1 MKCYLQ
7 KLLVTEC
14 ERQEREMQMRDDLGI
29 TTKLEN
35 GKAYLEFVL
44 PETMGRLL
52 SVLQIEIW
60 EDADG
65 GRLVFHGEYD
75 PEEADCMTALLL
87 RPHLWDGMRDPYV
100 YLVKAKGRFG
110 TVEYGEKMGGTKN
123 EEESDPAENIT
134 EIVEVFWRQELAIYD
149 VRVVDKKGIFLN
161 EKEFLPHEVEYRLPP
176 QISDAGTR
184 EEHMKADLE
193 QLDRMG
199 VNAIRLEGTGSGAE
213 EPDRCEVRS
222 FYNLCRGRGFL
233 TGDRW
238 IRSEKLPVYRGLPG
252 ETTCQALLAADGRT
266 LTERYY
272 YYQAKWSSEPV
283 LYPALSTLH
292 RQENGLVSLT
302 IYSNQKK
309 VVLYVDGVLFLFQTA
324 ASGDP
329 EFIFEDIPVAKLPLH
344 LAAEAGNLS
353 ISLTVTKL

>member
-1 MKCYLQ
+1 
-7 KLLVTEC
+7 
-14 ERQEREMQMRDDLGI
+14 MQMREDLEI

-35 GKAYLEFVL
+35 GKAYLEFAL
-44 PETMGRLL
+44 PEKIGRLQ
-52 SVLQIEIW
+52 SALQIEIW
-60 EDADG
+60 EGAEG
-65 GRLVFHGEYD
+65 ERLVFHGEYSS
-75 PEEADCMTALLL
+75 EEADFMTALLL

-100 YLVKAKGRFG
+100 YLVKAQGRFRS
-110 TVEYGEKMGGTKN
+110 VEYITGE
-123 EEESDPAENIT
+123 
-134 EIVEVFWRQELAIYD
+134 VEMYWRQELTIYD
-149 VRVVDKKGIFLN
+149 VRVVEKKGILLN
-161 EKEFLPHEVEYRLPP
+161 EKEFLPHEVVYRLPP

-184 EEHMKADLE
+184 VEQVRRDLE
-193 QLDRMG
+193 RLVRMG

-213 EPDRCEVRS
+213 RQNCYEVRA
-222 FYNLCRGRGFL
+222 FYRLCRRGGFL
-233 TGDRW
+233 TGDLW
-238 IRSEKLPVYRGLPG
+238 IRPENLPVYRGLPG

-292 RQENGLVSLT
+292 RQKNGLVSLT

-309 VVLYVDGVLFLFQTA
+309 VVLYVEGVLFLFQSA

>member
-1 MKCYLQ
+1 
-7 KLLVTEC
+7 
-14 ERQEREMQMRDDLGI
+14 MQMRDDLGI

-44 PETMGRLL
+44 PEKIGRLQ
-52 SVLQIEIW
+52 SALQIDIFEVC
-60 EDADG
+60 EEAEC
-65 GRLVFHGEYD
+65 GRLIFHGENT
-75 PEEADCMTALLL
+75 PEEEDSMTALLL

-100 YLVKAKGRFG
+100 YWVKAQGRFG
-110 TVEYGEKMGGTKN
+110 AAEHGEKAGVT
-123 EEESDPAENIT
+123 AEGEAADAIDEVT
-134 EIVEVFWRQELAIYD
+134 EVCWRQELTIYD

-161 EKEFLPHEVEYRLPP
+161 EKEFLPHEVAYRLPP
-176 QISDAGTR
+176 QISDARTR
-184 EEHMKADLE
+184 EEQMRRDLDR
-193 QLDRMG
+193 LARMG
-199 VNAIRLEGTGSGAE
+199 VNTIRLEGTGSGTE
-213 EPDRCEVRS
+213 GQDRCEVRA
-222 FYNLCRGRGFL
+222 FYSLCRRRGFL
-233 TGDRW
+233 TGDLW
-238 IRSEKLPVYRGLPG
+238 IRPEILPVYRGLPG
-252 ETTCQALLAADGRT
+252 ETMAEALLAADGRT

-292 RQENGLVSLT
+292 RQENGLLSLT

-309 VVLYVDGVLFLFQTA
+309 VVLYVDGVLFLFQSA

>member
-1 MKCYLQ
+1 
-7 KLLVTEC
+7 
-14 ERQEREMQMRDDLGI
+14 MQMRDDLGI

-35 GKAYLEFVL
+35 GKAYLEFAL
-44 PETMGRLL
+44 PEKIGRLL
-52 SVLQIEIW
+52 SALQIEIW
-60 EDADG
+60 EGAEG
-65 GRLVFHGEYD
+65 ERLVFHGEYA

-100 YLVKAKGRFG
+100 YRVKAQGRFG
-110 TVEYGEKMGGTKN
+110 AAEYGETFGVTA
-123 EEESDPAENIT
+123 EEETVDASSIDEVT
-134 EIVEVFWRQELAIYD
+134 EVYWRQELAIYD
-149 VRVVDKKGIFLN
+149 VRVVDKKGILLN
-161 EKEFLPHEVEYRLPP
+161 EKEFLPHEVCYRMLL
-176 QISDAGTR
+176 QTGDAGIW
-184 EEHMKADLE
+184 EEQMKEDLE
-193 QLDRMG
+193 RLARMG

-213 EPDRCEVRS
+213 VQDRCEVRA
-222 FYNLCRGRGFL
+222 FYSLCRRGGFL
-233 TGDRW
+233 TGDLW
-238 IRSEKLPVYRGLPG
+238 IRPENLPVYRGLSG

-292 RQENGLVSLT
+292 RQENGLLSLT

-329 EFIFEDIPVAKLPLH
+329 EFIFEDIPVEKLPLH

>member
-1 MKCYLQ
+1 
-7 KLLVTEC
+7 
-14 ERQEREMQMRDDLGI
+14 MQMRDDLGI

-60 EDADG
+60 EEAEG
-65 GRLVFHGEYD
+65 GRLVFHGEYA

-87 RPHLWDGMRDPYV
+87 RPHLWDGVRDPYV
-100 YLVKAKGRFG
+100 YLVKAQGRFG
-110 TVEYGEKMGGTKN
+110 TVEYGENMGGTKN
-123 EEESDPAENIT
+123 EEESDHAEDIT
-134 EIVEVFWRQELAIYD
+134 EAVEVYWQQELAIYD
-149 VRVVDKKGIFLN
+149 VHVIDKKGIFLN
-161 EKEFLPHEVEYRLPP
+161 EKEFLPHEVVYRLPP

-184 EEHMKADLE
+184 VEQVRRDLE
-193 QLDRMG
+193 RLVRMG
-199 VNAIRLEGTGSGAE
+199 VNVIRLEGTGSGADGQ
-213 EPDRCEVRS
+213 DRCEVRA
-222 FYNLCRGRGFL
+222 FYSLCRRRGFL
-233 TGDRW
+233 TGDLW
-238 IRSEKLPVYRGLPG
+238 IRPEILPAYRGLPG
-252 ETTCQALLAADGRT
+252 ETMAEALLAADGRT

-292 RQENGLVSLT
+292 RQENGLLSLT

-309 VVLYVDGVLFLFQTA
+309 VVLYVDGVLFLFQTP

-353 ISLTVTKL
+353 ISLTVSKI

>member
-1 MKCYLQ
+1 
-7 KLLVTEC
+7 
-14 ERQEREMQMRDDLGI
+14 MQMRDDLGI
-29 TTKLEN
+29 TIKLEN
-35 GKAYLEFVL
+35 GKAYLEFAL
-44 PETMGRLL
+44 PEKIGRLL
-52 SVLQIEIW
+52 SALQIEIW
-60 EDADG
+60 EEAEG

-100 YLVKAKGRFG
+100 YLLKAQGRFG
-110 TVEYGEKMGGTKN
+110 T
-123 EEESDPAENIT
+123 
-134 EIVEVFWRQELAIYD
+134 VEVFWRQELAIYD

-161 EKEFLPHEVEYRLPP
+161 EKEFLPHEVAYRLPP

-184 EEHMKADLE
+184 EEQMRRDLDR
-193 QLDRMG
+193 LARMG
-199 VNAIRLEGTGSGAE
+199 VNTIRLEETGSGAE
-213 EPDRCEVRS
+213 EQDRCEVRA
-222 FYNLCRGRGFL
+222 FYSLCRRRGFL

-238 IRSEKLPVYRGLPG
+238 IRSENLPVYRGLPG
-252 ETTCQALLAADGRT
+252 ETTTEALLAADGRT

-309 VVLYVDGVLFLFQTA
+309 VVLYVDGVLFLFQTP

-329 EFIFEDIPVAKLPLH
+329 EIIFEDIPVAKLPLH

>member
-1 MKCYLQ
+1 
-7 KLLVTEC
+7 
-14 ERQEREMQMRDDLGI
+14 MRDDLGI

-35 GKAYLEFVL
+35 GKAYLEFAL
-44 PETMGRLL
+44 PEKIGRLL
-52 SVLQIEIW
+52 SALQIEIW
-60 EDADG
+60 EGAEG
-65 GRLVFHGEYD
+65 ERLVFHGEYSS
-75 PEEADCMTALLL
+75 EEADSMTALLL

-100 YLVKAKGRFG
+100 YRVKAQGRFG
-110 TVEYGEKMGGTKN
+110 AAEYGETFGVTA
-123 EEESDPAENIT
+123 EEETVDASSIDEVT
-134 EIVEVFWRQELAIYD
+134 EVYWRQELAIYD
-149 VRVVDKKGIFLN
+149 VRVVDKKGILLN
-161 EKEFLPHEVEYRLPP
+161 EKEFLPHEVCYRMLL
-176 QISDAGTR
+176 QTGDAGIW
-184 EEHMKADLE
+184 EEQMKEDLE
-193 QLDRMG
+193 RLARMG

-213 EPDRCEVRS
+213 VQDRCEVRA
-222 FYNLCRGRGFL
+222 FYSLCRRGGFL
-233 TGDRW
+233 TGDLW
-238 IRSEKLPVYRGLPG
+238 IRPENLPVYRGLSG

-292 RQENGLVSLT
+292 RQENGLLSLT

-309 VVLYVDGVLFLFQTA
+309 VVLYVDGVLFLFQSA

-329 EFIFEDIPVAKLPLH
+329 EFIFEDIPVEKLPLH

>member
-1 MKCYLQ
+1 
-7 KLLVTEC
+7 
-14 ERQEREMQMRDDLGI
+14 MQMRDDLGI

-35 GKAYLEFVL
+35 GKAYLEFAL
-44 PETMGRLL
+44 PEKIGRLL
-52 SVLQIEIW
+52 SALQIEIW
-60 EDADG
+60 EGAEG
-65 GRLVFHGEYD
+65 ERLVFHGEYSS
-75 PEEADCMTALLL
+75 EEADSMTALLL

-100 YLVKAKGRFG
+100 YRVKAQGRFG
-110 TVEYGEKMGGTKN
+110 AAEYGETFGVTA
-123 EEESDPAENIT
+123 EEETVDASSIDEVT
-134 EIVEVFWRQELAIYD
+134 EVYWRQELAIYD

-161 EKEFLPHEVEYRLPP
+161 EKEFLPHEVAYRFPP
-176 QISDAGTR
+176 QISDAGTWG
-184 EEHMKADLE
+184 EHMKADLE
-193 QLDRMG
+193 QLARMG
-199 VNAIRLEGTGSGAE
+199 VNAIWLEETGSGTE
-213 EPDRCEVRS
+213 GQDRCEVRS
-222 FYNLCRGRGFL
+222 FYSLCRRSGFL
-233 TGDRW
+233 TGDLW
-238 IRSEKLPVYRGLPG
+238 IRPENLPVYRGLPG
-252 ETTCQALLAADGRT
+252 ETIAEALLAADGRT

-272 YYQAKWSSEPV
+272 YYQAKWNSEPV

-292 RQENGLVSLT
+292 RQENGLLSLT

>member
-1 MKCYLQ
+1 
-7 KLLVTEC
+7 
-14 ERQEREMQMRDDLGI
+14 MQMREDLEI

-35 GKAYLEFVL
+35 GKAYLEFLL
-44 PETMGRLL
+44 PEDVGRLL

-60 EDADG
+60 KGAEG
-65 GRLVFHGEYD
+65 ERLVFHGEYSS
-75 PEEADCMTALLL
+75 EESDCMTALLL

-100 YLVKAKGRFG
+100 YWVKAQGRFG
-110 TVEYGEKMGGTKN
+110 AAEHGEKAGVT
-123 EEESDPAENIT
+123 AEGEAADAIDEVT
-134 EIVEVFWRQELAIYD
+134 EVCWRQELTIYD
-149 VRVVDKKGIFLN
+149 VRVINKKGIFLN
-161 EKEFLPHEVEYRLPP
+161 EKEFLPHEAVYRLPP

-184 EEHMKADLE
+184 EEQMRRDLDR
-193 QLDRMG
+193 LARMG
-199 VNAIRLEGTGSGAE
+199 VNTIRLEGTGSGTE
-213 EPDRCEVRS
+213 GQDRCEVRA
-222 FYNLCRGRGFL
+222 FYSLCRRRGFL
-233 TGDRW
+233 TGDLW
-238 IRSEKLPVYRGLPG
+238 IRPEILPVYRGLPG
-252 ETTCQALLAADGRT
+252 ETTTEALLAADGRT

-292 RQENGLVSLT
+292 RQENGLLSLT

-353 ISLTVTKL
+353 ISLTVSKI

>member
-1 MKCYLQ
+1 
-7 KLLVTEC
+7 
-14 ERQEREMQMRDDLGI
+14 MQMRDDLGI

>member
-1 MKCYLQ
+1 
-7 KLLVTEC
+7 
-14 ERQEREMQMRDDLGI
+14 MQMRDDLGI

-65 GRLVFHGEYD
+65 GRLVFHGEYV

-87 RPHLWDGMRDPYV
+87 RPHLWDGMREPYV
-100 YLVKAKGRFG
+100 YWVEAQGRFG
-110 TVEYGEKMGGTKN
+110 AAEHGEKARVT
-123 EEESDPAENIT
+123 AEGEAADAIDEVT
-134 EIVEVFWRQELAIYD
+134 EVCWRQELAIYD

-161 EKEFLPHEVEYRLPP
+161 EKEFLPHEVAYRLPP

-184 EEHMKADLE
+184 EEQMRRDLDR
-193 QLDRMG
+193 LARMG
-199 VNAIRLEGTGSGAE
+199 VNTIRLEGTGSGTE
-213 EPDRCEVRS
+213 GQDRCEVRS
-222 FYNLCRGRGFL
+222 FYSLCKRSGL
-233 TGDRW
+233 LMGDLW
-238 IRSEKLPVYRGLPG
+238 IRPENLPVYRGLPG
-252 ETTCQALLAADGRT
+252 ETMAEALLAADGRT

-292 RQENGLVSLT
+292 CQENGLLSLT

-309 VVLYVDGVLFLFQTA
+309 VVLYVDGVLFLFQSA

>member
-1 MKCYLQ
+1 
-7 KLLVTEC
+7 
-14 ERQEREMQMRDDLGI
+14 MRDDLGI

-35 GKAYLEFVL
+35 GKAYLEFAL
-44 PETMGRLL
+44 PEKIGRLL
-52 SVLQIEIW
+52 SALQIEIW
-60 EDADG
+60 EGAEG
-65 GRLVFHGEYD
+65 ERLVFHGEYSL
-75 PEEADCMTALLL
+75 EEADSMTALLL

-100 YLVKAKGRFG
+100 YLVKAQGRFG
-110 TVEYGEKMGGTKN
+110 TVEYGEKMGGMEK
-123 EEESDPAENIT
+123 EEESDPAEDIP
-134 EIVEVFWRQELAIYD
+134 EAVEVYWRQKLAIYD
-149 VRVVDKKGIFLN
+149 VRVEDKKGIFLN
-161 EKEFLPHEVEYRLPP
+161 EKEFLPHEVAYRLPP
-176 QISDAGTR
+176 QISDVGTW
-184 EEHMKADLE
+184 EEQMKADLE
-193 QLDRMG
+193 QLARMG
-199 VNAIRLEGTGSGAE
+199 VNAIRLEGTGYGTE
-213 EPDRCEVRS
+213 EQDLCEVRS

-233 TGDRW
+233 TGDLW
-238 IRSEKLPVYRGLPG
+238 IRPENLPVYRGLPG

-283 LYPALSTLH
+283 LYPVLSTLH

-309 VVLYVDGVLFLFQTA
+309 VVLYVEGVLFLFQSA

>member
-1 MKCYLQ
+1 
-7 KLLVTEC
+7 
-14 ERQEREMQMRDDLGI
+14 MQMRDDLGI

-44 PETMGRLL
+44 PEKIGRLQ
-52 SVLQIEIW
+52 SALQIDIFEVC
-60 EDADG
+60 EEAEC
-65 GRLVFHGEYD
+65 GRLIFHGENT
-75 PEEADCMTALLL
+75 PEEADSMTALLL

-100 YLVKAKGRFG
+100 YWVKAQGRFG
-110 TVEYGEKMGGTKN
+110 AAEHGEKAGVT
-123 EEESDPAENIT
+123 AEGEAADAIDEVT
-134 EIVEVFWRQELAIYD
+134 EVCWRQELTIYD

-161 EKEFLPHEVEYRLPP
+161 EKEFLPHEVAYRLPP
-176 QISDAGTR
+176 QISDARTR
-184 EEHMKADLE
+184 EEQMRRDLDR
-193 QLDRMG
+193 LARMG
-199 VNAIRLEGTGSGAE
+199 VNTIRLEGTGSGTE
-213 EPDRCEVRS
+213 GQDRCEVRA
-222 FYNLCRGRGFL
+222 FYSLCRRRGFL
-233 TGDRW
+233 TGDLW
-238 IRSEKLPVYRGLPG
+238 IRPEILPVYRGLPG
-252 ETTCQALLAADGRT
+252 ETMAEALLAADGRT

-292 RQENGLVSLT
+292 RQENGLLSLT

-309 VVLYVDGVLFLFQTA
+309 VVLYVDGVLFLFQSA

>member
-1 MKCYLQ
+1 
-7 KLLVTEC
+7 
-14 ERQEREMQMRDDLGI
+14 
-29 TTKLEN
+29 
-35 GKAYLEFVL
+35 
-44 PETMGRLL
+44 
-52 SVLQIEIW
+52 
-60 EDADG
+60 
-65 GRLVFHGEYD
+65 
-75 PEEADCMTALLL
+75 
-87 RPHLWDGMRDPYV
+87 
-100 YLVKAKGRFG
+100 
-110 TVEYGEKMGGTKN
+110 MGGMEK
-123 EEESDPAENIT
+123 EEESDPAEDIP
-134 EIVEVFWRQELAIYD
+134 EAVEVYWQQKLAIYD

-161 EKEFLPHEVEYRLPP
+161 EKEFLPHEVAYRLPP

-184 EEHMKADLE
+184 EEQMKADLE

-199 VNAIRLEGTGSGAE
+199 VNAIRLEGTGAGTE
-213 EPDRCEVRS
+213 EQDRCEVRS

-238 IRSEKLPVYRGLPG
+238 IRPEILPVYRGLPG
-252 ETTCQALLAADGRT
+252 ETTTEALLEADGRT

-272 YYQAKWSSEPV
+272 YYQAKWSNEPV

-292 RQENGLVSLT
+292 RQENGLLSLT

-309 VVLYVDGVLFLFQTA
+309 VVLYVDGVLFLFQSA

>member
-1 MKCYLQ
+1 
-7 KLLVTEC
+7 
-14 ERQEREMQMRDDLGI
+14 MQMRDDLGI

-35 GKAYLEFVL
+35 GKAYLEFAL
-44 PETMGRLL
+44 PEKIGRLL
-52 SVLQIEIW
+52 SALQIEIW
-60 EDADG
+60 EGADG
-65 GRLVFHGEYD
+65 ERLVFHGEYA
-75 PEEADCMTALLL
+75 PEESDCMTALLL

-100 YLVKAKGRFG
+100 YLLKAQGRFG
-110 TVEYGEKMGGTKN
+110 T
-123 EEESDPAENIT
+123 
-134 EIVEVFWRQELAIYD
+134 VEVFWRQELAIYD

-161 EKEFLPHEVEYRLPP
+161 EKEFLPHEVAYRLPP

-184 EEHMKADLE
+184 EEQMRRDLDR
-193 QLDRMG
+193 LARMG
-199 VNAIRLEGTGSGAE
+199 VNAIRLEGTGAGTE
-213 EPDRCEVRS
+213 EQDRCEVRS

-238 IRSEKLPVYRGLPG
+238 IRPEILPVYRGLPG
-252 ETTCQALLAADGRT
+252 ETTTEALLEADGRT

-272 YYQAKWSSEPV
+272 YYQAKWSNEPV

-292 RQENGLVSLT
+292 RQENGLLSLT

-309 VVLYVDGVLFLFQTA
+309 VVLYVDGVLFLFQSA

>member
-29 TTKLEN
+29 TIKLEN
-35 GKAYLEFVL
+35 GKAYLEFAL
-44 PETMGRLL
+44 PEKIGRLL
-52 SVLQIEIW
+52 SALQIEIW
-60 EDADG
+60 EGADG
-65 GRLVFHGEYD
+65 ERLVFHGEYA
-75 PEEADCMTALLL
+75 PEESDCMTALLL

-100 YLVKAKGRFG
+100 YLLKAQGRFG
-110 TVEYGEKMGGTKN
+110 T
-123 EEESDPAENIT
+123 
-134 EIVEVFWRQELAIYD
+134 VEVFWRQELAIYD

-161 EKEFLPHEVEYRLPP
+161 EKEFLPHEVAYRLPP

-184 EEHMKADLE
+184 EEQMRRDLDR
-193 QLDRMG
+193 LARMG
-199 VNAIRLEGTGSGAE
+199 VNAIRLEGTGAGTE
-213 EPDRCEVRS
+213 EQDRCEVRS

-238 IRSEKLPVYRGLPG
+238 IRPEILPVYRGLPG
-252 ETTCQALLAADGRT
+252 ETMAEALLAADGRT

-292 RQENGLVSLT
+292 RQENGLLSLT

-309 VVLYVDGVLFLFQTA
+309 VVLYVDGVFFLFQSA